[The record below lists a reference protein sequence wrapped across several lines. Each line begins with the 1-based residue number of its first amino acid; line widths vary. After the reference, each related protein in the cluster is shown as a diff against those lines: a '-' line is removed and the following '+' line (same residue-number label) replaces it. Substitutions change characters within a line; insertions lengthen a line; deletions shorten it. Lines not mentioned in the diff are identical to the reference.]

1 MMDDILSEAGRLI
14 IGVLFTIGVI
24 AACRYWPF
32 GRKGKRNG

>member
-24 AACRYWPF
+24 AACRFWPT
-32 GRKGKRNG
+32 RKKRDPR

>member
-1 MMDDILSEAGRLI
+1 MDDILSETGRLI

-32 GRKGKRNG
+32 GRKGNKRG